1 MKTRT
6 VSFLAV
12 LAFGAVIIIPEIL
25 SFGATSRLDSSSALA
40 AGNLWLAAGVVFA
53 GGILTALTPCVFPL
67 IPITVAIF
75 SGQGQGGPGGAPRS
89 RGRAAAMTSAY
100 VLGMA
105 ATFVALGIAAG
116 LSGKAFGAALASP
129 IVSMVLAGFFI
140 ALAFSMFG
148 AFEIALPASL
158 ALKLNQVGGA
168 GFVGAFSMGLVAGL
182 VAAPCTG
189 PVLFGILA
197 YVAAHQSVGLGSL
210 LLFLYAL
217 GVGVPFF
224 IIGVF
229 SFSLG
234 KSGPWMDAVKS
245 IVGIVLLAMA
255 LGYLRSSFP
264 AVGVRLPPGMVAVYG
279 LAALVALGV
288 FIGAVHHSFHGTN
301 PQRVLKAVGV
311 VLVVLGVTLRLDVES
326 TALAQSA
333 AGIVWQHD
341 LDAALA
347 AAKQAH
353 QPVFVDFY
361 ADWCAACKELD
372 RKTYPD
378 AKVQAAARRFVAVKV
393 DGTRESDA
401 LDKIYDRY
409 GIEGLPTVLFVKSDG
424 TVLKDPRVVGFVEP
438 SELIE
443 LLKKVD

>member
-1 MKTRT
+1 MMIQT
-6 VSFLAV
+6 
-12 LAFGAVIIIPEIL
+12 IPEVE
-25 SFGATSRLDSSSALA
+25 R
-40 AGNLWLAAGVVFA
+40 
-53 GGILTALTPCVFPL
+53 
-67 IPITVAIF
+67 
-75 SGQGQGGPGGAPRS
+75 
-89 RGRAAAMTSAY
+89 
-100 VLGMA
+100 
-105 ATFVALGIAAG
+105 
-116 LSGKAFGAALASP
+116 
-129 IVSMVLAGFFI
+129 
-140 ALAFSMFG
+140 
-148 AFEIALPASL
+148 L
-158 ALKLNQVGGA
+158 ALLAEIKALEPW
-168 GFVGAFSMGLVAGL
+168 LVN
-182 VAAPCTG
+182 VCEE
-189 PVLFGILA
+189 
-197 YVAAHQSVGLGSL
+197 
-210 LLFLYAL
+210 
-217 GVGVPFF
+217 
-224 IIGVF
+224 
-229 SFSLG
+229 
-234 KSGPWMDAVKS
+234 M
-245 IVGIVLLAMA
+245 
-255 LGYLRSSFP
+255 
-264 AVGVRLPPGMVAVYG
+264 
-279 LAALVALGV
+279 
-288 FIGAVHHSFHGTN
+288 
-301 PQRVLKAVGV
+301 

-326 TALAQSA
+326 TALAQSS